1 MNEVFLKGTLLGL
14 RQFLTTESPL
24 KMLKNAFYLNSY
36 FRFQDI

>member
-24 KMLKNAFYLNSY
+24 KMLKNAFYFKSY